1 MEIKCNDWI
10 TVNIFINRKLKKE
23 TEKANLFSIPF
34 NKGLSVWISKKCI
47 HGSRNN
53 IYLGVGIKNND
64 EYNIWAYDNQK
75 KIHFKKEVWK
85 GYLLINLYQ
94 KEWSIKGE
102 K

>member
-23 TEKANLFSIPF
+23 TDKAILFSIPF

-47 HGSRNN
+47 HGSRNG
-53 IYLGVGIKNND
+53 ISLGVGIKSTD

-94 KEWSIKGE
+94 KEWSFKGE